1 MASWSSI
8 ARACSAVSIAGA
20 ILFVCGCR
28 LKPPLP
34 VYGAVPEFT
43 LTGQDG
49 RPFDSHALD
58 GKVWVADFFFTSCTG
73 PCPRMSSMMRRMQ
86 NDFKGER
93 DLNFVS
99 FTVDPARD
107 NPVALAVYAKRF
119 QAEPDR
125 WHFLTGPIEELNR
138 LSLKVFMLSAVTA
151 NSLDHSTRFALVDR
165 RRRIRGFYLT
175 AEPDALKQLTSD
187 IRSLLAERAS

>member
-20 ILFVCGCR
+20 ILFVSGCR
-28 LKPPLP
+28 SKAPLP
-34 VYGAVPEFT
+34 VYSAVPEFT
-43 LTGQDG
+43 LTGQNG
-49 RPFDSHALD
+49 CLFDSHALD

-73 PCPRMSSMMRRMQ
+73 PCPRMSSMMRRIQ
-86 NDFKGER
+86 NEFKGER

-107 NPVALAVYAKRF
+107 NPVALSAYAKRF

-125 WHFLTGPIEELNR
+125 WHFLTGPIDELNR
-138 LSLKVFMLSAVTA
+138 LSLKVFMLGTVTG
-151 NSLDHSTRFALVDR
+151 NSLDHSTRFVLIDR

>member
-8 ARACSAVSIAGA
+8 ARASSALSIAGA
-20 ILFVCGCR
+20 ILLVYGCR
-28 LKPPLP
+28 QKQPLP

-43 LTGQDG
+43 LMGQDG

-58 GKVWVADFFFTSCTG
+58 DKVWVADFFFTSCTG
-73 PCPRMSSMMRRMQ
+73 PCPRMSSMMRRIQ

-93 DLNFVS
+93 GLNFVS

-107 NPVALAVYAKRF
+107 HPAALAAYAKRF
-119 QAEPDR
+119 QADPDR
-125 WHFLTGPIEELNR
+125 WHFLTGRVDELNR
-138 LSLKVFMLSAVTA
+138 LSLKVFKLGAVTG
-151 NSLDHSTRFALVDR
+151 NSLDHSTRFVLVDR

-175 AEPDALKQLTSD
+175 AEPDALKHLTSD
-187 IRSLLAERAS
+187 IRSLLDEGAG